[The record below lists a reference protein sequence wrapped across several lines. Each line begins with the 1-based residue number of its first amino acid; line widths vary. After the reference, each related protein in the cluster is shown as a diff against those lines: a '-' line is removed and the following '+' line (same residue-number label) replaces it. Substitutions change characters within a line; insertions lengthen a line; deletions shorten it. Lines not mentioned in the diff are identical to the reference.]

1 VVPTYRSVA
10 LSHDCAIGSR
20 NSTQRT
26 VTLEELGLEVDR
38 VGTLRL
44 PKAYLLVA

>member
-1 VVPTYRSVA
+1 
-10 LSHDCAIGSR
+10 
-20 NSTQRT
+20 